1 MRMFVR
7 SLALLLAPW
16 MFSTAAFPQA
26 LDPEAL
32 YKANCA
38 MCHDV
43 TGASRAPSR
52 AVLQRAS
59 PEIILDALETGIM
72 KEQGSKLPLPARR
85 MLAEYLTGK
94 KLGTQVPMAGRC
106 EGSPPAFRM
115 EGPSWNGWG
124 AGEANLR
131 FQPDPGIQPA
141 QLGSLKLKWAF
152 GFPNTGAVSGQPSF
166 AGGRVFV
173 GSVNRHV
180 YSLDARSGCYYW
192 DYEATAGVRTA
203 PTVVALPGEAGRL
216 VFFADLRARAYAV
229 DADSGR
235 LVWKVLVDDGP
246 YSQVTGAP
254 IYYAA
259 RLFVPISA
267 GPEDGQTLNPKYACC
282 KARGAMAALD
292 AATGKLLWKTS
303 TIAEEPKLRG
313 KNGAGAEQWGPSG
326 ASIWSSPTVDAERG
340 VLYAGTG
347 DNHSAP
353 LTGTSDAM
361 LAFALDTG
369 KIVWS
374 RQLAGGD
381 TFNMSCVTADTTNC
395 PSAEAPD
402 FDIGSSPNLVKLAS
416 GKRVLAV
423 GQKSGILW
431 GLDPDHGGAV
441 LWKVAVGKGGK
452 LGGIQW
458 GTASDGTNAYAAVSD
473 MDFVDPVYRPGKPL
487 IRDPEKGGG
496 LFAIQLAT
504 GEKVWNAPAQ
514 PCAGRKGCSPAQS
527 AAVTAIPGAVFSG
540 SADGHMRAYATSNGK
555 ILWDFDTAREF
566 PTVNGVKA
574 NGGSL
579 DAAGPTVAGGM
590 LFVTSGYGNW
600 GGLPGN
606 VLLAFGVE

>member
-1 MRMFVR
+1 MRPF
-7 SLALLLAPW
+7 ALLLAPW
-16 MFSTAAFPQA
+16 MLSTAAFAQVP
-26 LDPEAL
+26 DPEAL
-32 YKANCA
+32 YKTHCA

-52 AVLQRAS
+52 AVLERTS
-59 PEIILDALETGIM
+59 PEIILDSLETGIM
-72 KEQGSKLPLPARR
+72 KLQGTKLPLPERR
-85 MLAEYLTGK
+85 VLAEYLTGK
-94 KLGTQVPMAGRC
+94 KLGTQVKMAGRC
-106 EGSPPAFRM
+106 EGSPSAFRLD
-115 EGPSWNGWG
+115 GPSWNGWG
-124 AGEANLR
+124 AGETNLR
-131 FQPDPGIQPA
+131 FQPDPGIKPA

-152 GFPNTGAVSGQPSF
+152 GFPNTGVAYGQPSV

-173 GSVNRHV
+173 ASSNRHV
-180 YSLDARSGCYYW
+180 YALDARSGCYYW
-192 DYEATAGVRTA
+192 DYEATAAVRTA
-203 PTVVALPGEAGRL
+203 PTVAALPGEPRRL
-216 VFFADLRARAYAV
+216 VLFADQRARAYAV
-229 DADSGR
+229 DADTGK
-235 LVWKVLVDDGP
+235 LIWKVVVDDGP

-254 IYYAA
+254 TYHAA
-259 RLFVPISA
+259 RLYVPISA

-292 AATGKLLWKTS
+292 AATGKLLWKTPV
-303 TIAEEPKLRG
+303 IAEEPTLRG
-313 KNGAGAEQWGPSG
+313 KNSAGAEQWGPSG
-326 ASIWSSPTVDAERG
+326 ASIWSAPTVDAERG
-340 VLYAGTG
+340 ILYAGTG

-353 LTGTSDAM
+353 LTATSDAI

-374 RQLAGGD
+374 RQLNVGD
-381 TFNMSCVTADTTNC
+381 TFNMSCVAVDTTNC
-395 PSAEAPD
+395 PKADAPD
-402 FDIGSSPNLVKLAS
+402 FDIGSSPNLVKLAN

-431 GLDPDHGGAV
+431 GLDPDQGGNV

-458 GTASDGTNAYAAVSD
+458 GTASDGANAYAAVSD
-473 MDFVDPVYRPGKPL
+473 LDFVDRVFRLGKPL
-487 IRDPEKGGG
+487 VRNPEKGGG

-504 GEKVWNAPAQ
+504 GEKVWSAPPQ
-514 PCAGRKGCSPAQS
+514 PCAARKGCSPAQS
-527 AAVTAIPGAVFSG
+527 AAVTVIPGVIFSG
-540 SADGHMRAYATSNGK
+540 SVDGHMRAYSTTDGK

-574 NGGSL
+574 NGGSI

-606 VLLAFGVE
+606 VLLAFAVE